1 MTGFAKTLNKLRER
15 VPTGVDVLEDG
26 DEVVVV
32 VELPGFSKDGVDLRF
47 RDGEL
52 EIEAERRRDVGDYRV
67 VREERPLQVSKSV
80 PVPVEVEGGGASAE
94 YRNGLLRVRLPKVD
108 SVTPESLEDLEELD
122 YGELQELA
130 KEHGLKSTV
139 SRNEMERTLAEELG
153 FEESDEDA
161 GGRGEGGG

>member
-32 VELPGFSKDGVDLRF
+32 VELPGFEKDAVDLRF
-47 RDGEL
+47 RDGDL
-52 EIEAERRRDVGDYRV
+52 EIEAERRRGMEGYKV
-67 VREERPLQVSKSV
+67 VREERPLEISKSV

-108 SVTPESLEDLEELD
+108 SVTPKSMEDLESME
-122 YGELQELA
+122 YGDLQELA
-130 KEHGLKSTV
+130 REHGLKSTV
-139 SRNEMERTLAEELG
+139 SRNELERTLAEELG
-153 FEESDEDA
+153 FGDD
-161 GGRGEGGG
+161 GGEGGG